1 MHFGA
6 VASPDDLVAKLRA
19 AAAAH
24 DVLRMKGFI
33 AVEGKDMRL
42 LVQGVGDRYQHYYDR
57 DWGADEERASHLVVI
72 GLRGLDEA
80 AIRALILA

>member
-1 MHFGA
+1 M
-6 VASPDDLVAKLRA
+6 AKLRG

-33 AVEGKDMRL
+33 AIEGKDMRL
-42 LVQGVGDRYQHYYDR
+42 LVQGVGDRYQHYFDR
-57 DWGADEERASHLVVI
+57 DWAPGEDRVSRLVVI

-80 AIRALILA
+80 AIRAMILD